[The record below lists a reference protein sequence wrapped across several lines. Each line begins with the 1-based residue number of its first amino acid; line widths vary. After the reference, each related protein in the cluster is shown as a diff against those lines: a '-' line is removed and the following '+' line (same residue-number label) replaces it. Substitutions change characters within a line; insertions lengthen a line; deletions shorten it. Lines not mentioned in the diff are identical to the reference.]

1 MLIINSKLAGS
12 YHFLQNI
19 IFLLHIICLH
29 VPLAFV
35 NLFKRFFLSM
45 LFLPMEVAINVEYV
59 VLDVQEC
66 STINPCLNN
75 GTCFNNNGSYSC
87 QCTEGWQGQNCETGW

>member
-1 MLIINSKLAGS
+1 MEKIMLIINSKLAGS
-12 YHFLQNI
+12 YHFLQKHNI
-19 IFLLHIICLH
+19 LITYYILH
-29 VPLAFV
+29 V
-35 NLFKRFFLSM
+35 FKRFFLSI

-66 STINPCLNN
+66 STINLCLNN

-87 QCTEGWQGQNCETGW
+87 QCTEGWQGQNCETGWWL

>member
-12 YHFLQNI
+12 YHFLQKDNI
-19 IFLLHIICLH
+19 LITYHI
-29 VPLAFV
+29 
-35 NLFKRFFLSM
+35 LFKRFVLSI

-87 QCTEGWQGQNCETGW
+87 QCTEGWQGQNCEKGW

>member
-1 MLIINSKLAGS
+1 MLIAYSKLTGS
-12 YHFLQNI
+12 YHFVQKHNI
-19 IFLLHIICLH
+19 LITYRI
-29 VPLAFV
+29 
-35 NLFKRFFLSM
+35 LFKRFFLSI
-45 LFLPMEVAINVEYV
+45 LFPPMEVAINVEYV

-87 QCTEGWQGQNCETGW
+87 QCTEGWQGQNCEKGW